1 MVSAVVLIKAVPCQ
15 ENIAYTSIKSI
26 EGVEKL
32 YTLFG
37 DHDFL
42 AIVDTADQ
50 ALLRRTLKE
59 IENLNSV
66 ISVNALL
73 SRTSLCLKNREDS
86 DPSVL
91 HQDQNHINNTDQW
104 TFSDTVILK

>member
-15 ENIAYTSIKSI
+15 ENIAYTSIKAI

-42 AIVDTADQ
+42 AIIETEDQ
-50 ALLRRTLKE
+50 AMLKRSLKE
-59 IENLNSV
+59 IEMLNSV
-66 ISVNALL
+66 ISVDALL
-73 SRTSLCLKNREDS
+73 SRTSLSLKNREAS
-86 DPSVL
+86 DLSAL
-91 HQDQNHINNTDQW
+91 HQDQNHITSIDER
-104 TFSDTVILK
+104 TFSDRVILK